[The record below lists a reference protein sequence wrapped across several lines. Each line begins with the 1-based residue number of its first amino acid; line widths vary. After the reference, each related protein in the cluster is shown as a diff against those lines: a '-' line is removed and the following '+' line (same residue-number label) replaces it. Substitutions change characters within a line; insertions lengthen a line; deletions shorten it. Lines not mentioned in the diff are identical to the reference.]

1 MNDAL
6 YVCTENFKMYW
17 GQKLVNALRALH
29 SLKYTVDT
37 DNLIEGEIDEADDEL
52 W

>member
-1 MNDAL
+1 L
-6 YVCTENFKMYW
+6 FVCTENFKIYW

-29 SLKYTVDT
+29 SLKYSADT
-37 DNLIEGEIDEADDEL
+37 DNPEEGGIAEANNEL

>member
-6 YVCTENFKMYW
+6 YVCIENFKSYW
-17 GQKLVNALRALH
+17 GQKLVNVLRALH
-29 SLKYTVDT
+29 SLKYTTSPDSLEDADT
-37 DNLIEGEIDEADDEL
+37 NQSDEL